1 MVGNTIT
8 CSFAPSVFRFSSPS
22 VRLSS
27 VVVLSLEL
35 IPDLAEIFDLS
46 SGFCLSLDRSSTTN
60 NYPSAESHR
69 HPKNGSFVYLFLCFC
84 CSYIAIEVAF
94 VLSDEQV
101 SFFLNWGLNLGLVGM
116 L

>member
-1 MVGNTIT
+1 MFF
-8 CSFAPSVFRFSSPS
+8 CSFVFRFSSPS

-46 SGFCLSLDRSSTTN
+46 SGFVFLSIEAQLLITTHLPNHIGIQKMAALFILSSVF
-60 NYPSAESHR
+60 AVLILQL
-69 HPKNGSFVYLFLCFC
+69 K
-84 CSYIAIEVAF
+84 VAF
-94 VLSDEQV
+94 VLSEEQV